1 MHGKFQFQ
9 LQKYQHSGQGR
20 SYFELS
26 QQLTEGYISPR
37 LQEFCAYYS
46 NRLSY
51 EEVEKLVERLTG
63 EYLLSDQK
71 IWQIVSNKA
80 LVVSQ
85 DIQRNVMETLGQT
98 TSEVVRVNSK
108 LDIYDAEAPEILLFD
123 DGIQVKSQKAQRQS
137 KAKPD
142 KGKKDQSTLQA
153 KTPVVMT
160 DVVMLQKSTGEFEHI
175 TAPMN
180 AEGEDLLSLATVV
193 QAKVMQ
199 EYSDETHPLNIV
211 AITDGARVIRQR
223 LLAIFGVAVTVI
235 LDWYHLCKKLRQLMS
250 MIAVNKSE
258 KTIHLKFLIPQLWL
272 GLVDNALDYLRTQ
285 VAVRNQEKWSELI
298 GYLEK
303 HHAEI
308 INYNRRRRA
317 GKTIGSGRM
326 EKGVDLTVGRRQKK
340 KAMSW
345 RPLGSRSLSLLRIV
359 ELNGQW
365 QQLWFPAQAT

>member
-9 LQKYQHSGQGR
+9 LQKYQMSGQGR

-26 QQLTEGYISPR
+26 EQLKEGYISPR
-37 LQEFCAYYS
+37 LQELCAYYS

-51 EEVEKLVERLTG
+51 KEVENLVERVTG
-63 EYLLSDQK
+63 EELLSDQK
-71 IWQIVSNKA
+71 IWQIVSDKA
-80 LVVSQ
+80 LVISQ
-85 DIQRNVMETLGQT
+85 DIQKSVVETLTQT

-108 LDIYDAEAPEILLFD
+108 VDIYDAEEPEILLFD
-123 DGIQVKSQKAQRQS
+123 DGIQVKSQKAQRQA
-137 KAKPD
+137 KAKPVTV
-142 KGKKDQSTLQA
+142 KRGESTLRSG
-153 KTPVVMT
+153 TPAIIT
-160 DVVMLQKSTGEFEHI
+160 DLVLLQKATGGFEYI
-175 TAPMN
+175 TAPTN
-180 AEGEDLLSLATVV
+180 AVGEDELRLATVV
-193 QAKVMQ
+193 RTKVIQ
-199 EYSDETHPLNIV
+199 EYGNETRPLNIV
-211 AITDGARVIRQR
+211 AITDGARVIWQR

-250 MIAVNKSE
+250 MIAVNKAE
-258 KTIHLKFLIPQLWL
+258 KAIYLKFLIPQLWL
-272 GLVDNALDYLRTQ
+272 RLVDNALEYLRTQ
-285 VAVRNQEKWSELI
+285 VTVKNQEKWSELV
-298 GYLEK
+298 GYLKK

-345 RPLGSRSLSLLRIV
+345 RPLGSRALSLLRIA

-365 QQLWFPAQAT
+365 QQLWFPAQSA